1 MNVVVLKFGGTSL
14 SSPDRRKLA
23 VNKIENA
30 IKSGRFP
37 VVVVSAIGRSGDPYA
52 TDTLINFVRSKC
64 GEINNRD
71 LDLLLSCGEIIS
83 SVFLSDMLNNIGHKS
98 AALTGWQ
105 AGIITNSNFGNAEII
120 RVETKYIMNCI
131 ENRIIPVVAGFQ
143 GMNESGE
150 ITTLGRGGSDITASV
165 IGEAL
170 DAVAVE
176 IYTDVDGVMTADP
189 KISNNAKFIARI
201 SYNEMYKMAELGA
214 KVLHPDSVKIA
225 ARCEIPLYVK
235 NTLSDSPGT
244 LITD

>member
-1 MNVVVLKFGGTSL
+1 MNIVVLKFGGTSL
-14 SSPDRRKLA
+14 STLQRRKLA
-23 VNKIENA
+23 LRKIENT
-30 IKSGRFP
+30 IKSGCFP
-37 VVVVSAIGRSGDPYA
+37 VVVVSAIGRRGDPYA
-52 TDTLINFVRSKC
+52 TDTLIHFVKSKY

-83 SVFLSDMLNNIGHKS
+83 SVFLSDMLNQIGHKS

-131 ENRIIPVVAGFQ
+131 ESNTIPVVAGFQ

-150 ITTLGRGGSDITASV
+150 ITTLGRGGSDITASI

-170 DAVAVE
+170 NASAVE

-189 KISNNAKFIARI
+189 KVSKDAEIISRI
-201 SYNEMYKMAELGA
+201 SYLEMYHMAEHGA
-214 KVLHPDSVKIA
+214 KVLHPASVRIA